1 VTLLRAAAAGWTT
14 FHKPAVAELVEGYVQ
29 VSEPQLVYFYG
40 NRLRGYGLENE
51 LAEGTGGYGH
61 G

>member
-1 VTLLRAAAAGWTT
+1 
-14 FHKPAVAELVEGYVQ
+14 VQ